1 MSRAFE
7 TIDWRSEREVLRYDV
22 NACVERVGSSER
34 VSREVAGTEW
44 TGLFVVG
51 EMVVRVS
58 RDMVW
63 K

>member
-1 MSRAFE
+1 M
-7 TIDWRSEREVLRYDV
+7 LRYDV
-22 NACVERVGSSER
+22 NACVEREGSSER

-44 TGLFVVG
+44 TGLLVVG

-58 RDMVW
+58 RDIVR